1 MKTKPELKMNYEIS
15 ESQIDSELPESEL
28 YAEETKLSLA
38 KLLLEWRENNNVSVF
53 FQKPY

>member
-38 KLLLEWRENNNVSVF
+38 KLLLEWRQNNNVSVF